1 MEKSPHSAHCSSF
14 PRCQFH
20 FQQNAQAYVTS
31 VRYRSVTAAHI
42 RNVFNAANRASA
54 KIMIQNT
61 LSIFRAD
68 NQHKLADWFEE
79 NVDECL
85 TVIDC
90 PPEVQRRLRTPNI
103 MESINRQLKRRT
115 NVISI
120 FPSESSLLRIATA
133 KAMGLSDE
141 WEGISGKAYISPE
154 KLQQAAE
161 ALQAAS
167 SQPVT
172 PAA

>member
-1 MEKSPHSAHCSSF
+1 MPPAFS
-14 PRCQFH
+14 
-20 FQQNAQAYVTS
+20 NGV
-31 VRYRSVTAAHI
+31 
-42 RNVFNAANRASA
+42 NAANRAFV

-90 PPEVQRRLRTPNI
+90 PPKVQRRLRTSNI

-120 FPSESSLLRIATA
+120 FPSESSLLRIVTA
-133 KAMGLSDE
+133 KAMDHSDE
-141 WEGISGKAYISPE
+141 WEGISAKAYISPE
-154 KLQQAAE
+154 KLQQVAE
-161 ALQAAS
+161 ALLAAS
-167 SQPVT
+167 SQSQN